1 MSAGKPECPGNTN
14 EFWNSLADCGR
25 PLHLREILWQT
36 DGDWEKWLHIPHF
49 NRDQCLVQGWKVWRS
64 LSVANFQT
72 RRTVLSAKRRS
83 AFWKKSMRPESTGRK
98 WPEMTGRKR
107 SKETSW
113 TRFTIINAFFCL
125 QNRFLRSP
133 RKSVEFSLKATSIY
147 IGLFVGGPLNFIV
160 LLVTVINLQRR
171 SRKSYLILVLTAA
184 DLCLGSELN
193 RKVLYWTAVNQTAV
207 KMSRWIVQSKY
218 VDNVFFKSCARLPN

>member
-14 EFWNSLADCGR
+14 GFWNSLADCGR

-113 TRFTIINAFFCL
+113 TRFTIINAFFVCKIAFCAPL
-125 QNRFLRSP
+125 GNLSNSAWKRPRFILDYSWAGRWTSSSCWW
-133 RKSVEFSLKATSIY
+133 RWSICSGVRASLTS
-147 IGLFVGGPLNFIV
+147 F
-160 LLVTVINLQRR
+160 
-171 SRKSYLILVLTAA
+171 
-184 DLCLGSELN
+184 
-193 RKVLYWTAVNQTAV
+193 
-207 KMSRWIVQSKY
+207 
-218 VDNVFFKSCARLPN
+218 